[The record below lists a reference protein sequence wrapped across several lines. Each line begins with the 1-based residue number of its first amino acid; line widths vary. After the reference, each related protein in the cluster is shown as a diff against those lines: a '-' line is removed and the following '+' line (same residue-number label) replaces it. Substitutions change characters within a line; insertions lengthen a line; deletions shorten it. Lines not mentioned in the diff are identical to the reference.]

1 MVGTSAASAS
11 RKSSE
16 LIANPMNA
24 PATVIAQPLTKKELL
39 ARRPTT
45 AWMNSMCLRRCSSKP
60 SYPRVLWDALSPDP
74 VAMTLEPTRRRVSWH
89 TGGLY
94 WSSLLHVTPDDA
106 AAQVVTGCAHSRLH
120 RAPRVGLSLA
130 RGLGAPCRVDRSC
143 GVLPPGGQ
151 AQRRAAEPLAHCV
164 APHRVTPVSRGSSVA
179 ARHHSRSC
187 LPSPSSSPSMWRAA
201 WRSAS
206 LTRCTYPLVTW
217 RLPWPI
223 RSRIVAV
230 VATAPSW
237 VATKWRK
244 PYSV

>member
-1 MVGTSAASAS
+1 MTPQHRSSQGAPIRVFTERPELASALLVDLV
-11 RKSSE
+11 RHVE
-16 LIANPMNA
+16 LIAHVA
-24 PATVIAQPLTKKELL
+24 CC
-39 ARRPTT
+39 RP
-45 AWMNSMCLRRCSSKP
+45 
-60 SYPRVLWDALSPDP
+60 
-74 VAMTLEPTRRRVSWH
+74 
-89 TGGLY
+89 
-94 WSSLLHVTPDDA
+94 
-106 AAQVVTGCAHSRLH
+106 
-120 RAPRVGLSLA
+120 VGLADL
-130 RGLGAPCRVDRSC
+130 VDMD
-143 GVLPPGGQ
+143 PGHGEAAEPRGQ